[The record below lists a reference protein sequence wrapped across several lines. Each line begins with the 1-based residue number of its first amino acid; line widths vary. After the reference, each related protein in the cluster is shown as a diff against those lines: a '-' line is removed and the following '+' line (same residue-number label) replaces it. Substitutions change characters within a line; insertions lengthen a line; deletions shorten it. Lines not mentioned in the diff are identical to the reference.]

1 MIPVPILSPSK
12 SLRMPNL
19 REEKGVSEALGAA
32 MVLSILLAA
41 FSTWYPT
48 YVRSSVY
55 DSEAKH
61 MEEVRDA
68 FLKLQSGISMLEK
81 GQSMLV
87 NLRMQGEKPRFV
99 PAPGKVGRILVRG
112 GPRSGVGSLFTES
125 LGSQP
130 CPESLKG
137 EGGGWYELSPLVF
150 LEKFWSLENWEMLLE
165 VDDPN
170 TPSPEWTPLKSAT
183 MDGSGS
189 IHVSAFCTDP
199 WSESRESCWWV
210 RTLNTPVGEK
220 AQKITIGG
228 KLMFVTDRGEG
239 SIRVEVEDNG
249 KWKMVYTRSWNQNTN
264 GWVRFENFYQI
275 ENSITRMR
283 LYLQV
288 STSTFLYDRRADL
301 WMDEVYLILG
311 PPYRVEAEYSS
322 SPLGSTGEIEQLTI
336 ATLLKTEEASALC
349 TLSIHN
355 PSTGNWEDVKR
366 KTVGMEEESWEV
378 VLSNPQAYFGSDGRI
393 RLRLQAENQTNFF
406 RLYQDY
412 LRFSLDYRGGR
423 SSGSVEFE
431 IRNSQY
437 PSQTYV
443 YEDGGVILLQDGG
456 GTMLSTPAMLS
467 FRERTENEV
476 EIWVNRYFLVGGD
489 SSLSQSGYVSLK
501 VTLLDSYLGV
511 QAGEKPN
518 RENVVLEIKSPRMAV
533 WRKYL
538 HNLQEEL
545 NRAGLNA
552 LLDENRNVLTILGK
566 VVEGGKKDIYYF
578 ERIYEFSI
586 QAK

>member
-1 MIPVPILSPSK
+1 
-12 SLRMPNL
+12 MPNL

-199 WSESRESCWWV
+199 RSESRESCWWV

-311 PPYRVEAEYSS
+311 PPYRVEA
-322 SPLGSTGEIEQLTI
+322 
-336 ATLLKTEEASALC
+336 
-349 TLSIHN
+349 
-355 PSTGNWEDVKR
+355 
-366 KTVGMEEESWEV
+366 
-378 VLSNPQAYFGSDGRI
+378 
-393 RLRLQAENQTNFF
+393 
-406 RLYQDY
+406 
-412 LRFSLDYRGGR
+412 
-423 SSGSVEFE
+423 
-431 IRNSQY
+431 
-437 PSQTYV
+437 
-443 YEDGGVILLQDGG
+443 
-456 GTMLSTPAMLS
+456 
-467 FRERTENEV
+467 
-476 EIWVNRYFLVGGD
+476 
-489 SSLSQSGYVSLK
+489 
-501 VTLLDSYLGV
+501 
-511 QAGEKPN
+511 
-518 RENVVLEIKSPRMAV
+518 
-533 WRKYL
+533 
-538 HNLQEEL
+538 
-545 NRAGLNA
+545 
-552 LLDENRNVLTILGK
+552 
-566 VVEGGKKDIYYF
+566 
-578 ERIYEFSI
+578 
-586 QAK
+586 

>member
-1 MIPVPILSPSK
+1 
-12 SLRMPNL
+12 
-19 REEKGVSEALGAA
+19 
-32 MVLSILLAA
+32 
-41 FSTWYPT
+41 
-48 YVRSSVY
+48 
-55 DSEAKH
+55 
-61 MEEVRDA
+61 
-68 FLKLQSGISMLEK
+68 
-81 GQSMLV
+81 
-87 NLRMQGEKPRFV
+87 
-99 PAPGKVGRILVRG
+99 
-112 GPRSGVGSLFTES
+112 
-125 LGSQP
+125 
-130 CPESLKG
+130 
-137 EGGGWYELSPLVF
+137 
-150 LEKFWSLENWEMLLE
+150 
-165 VDDPN
+165 
-170 TPSPEWTPLKSAT
+170 
-183 MDGSGS
+183 
-189 IHVSAFCTDP
+189 
-199 WSESRESCWWV
+199 
-210 RTLNTPVGEK
+210 
-220 AQKITIGG
+220 
-228 KLMFVTDRGEG
+228 
-239 SIRVEVEDNG
+239 
-249 KWKMVYTRSWNQNTN
+249 
-264 GWVRFENFYQI
+264 
-275 ENSITRMR
+275 
-283 LYLQV
+283 
-288 STSTFLYDRRADL
+288 
-301 WMDEVYLILG
+301 
-311 PPYRVEAEYSS
+311 
-322 SPLGSTGEIEQLTI
+322 
-336 ATLLKTEEASALC
+336 ALC